1 MSNNNNNGL
10 EEKVSAYISQNN
22 LLEFDSTYIV
32 ALSGGADS
40 VALLLL
46 LNKLGYRIEA
56 AHCNFHLRG
65 KESDRDEAFV
75 KDLCATN
82 GIPLHLVHFETQEYA
97 SLHKISMEMAAREL
111 RYSYFEQ
118 LRKDIG
124 ARAICVAH
132 HMNDSVE
139 TLLMNLIRGTGIHGL
154 TGIHPINGYI
164 IRPLLCVERKEIELY
179 LSERGQNFV
188 TDSTNLIPNI
198 LRNKIRI
205 ELMPLLVDINANVVH
220 NMQRTSKYVLD
231 AAKIFD
237 YGINSLTS
245 NILQV
250 SDGYYIIDIKS
261 LLKSPAPEYVLYEI
275 LRKYGFKSKQ
285 VEQIYFNLD
294 VPPGRIFCSL
304 THNLV
309 IDRGKIILEHKHNNV
324 ETLKIPETGLY
335 VFNESLKFDVQKCK
349 IDGMFK
355 IPKDRN
361 NVCVDFSKIRFP
373 LMVRHVEVGDKFVP
387 FGMKGAKLVSDY
399 MTDCKK
405 NILQKKNQLVVED
418 LSGNILWLVGE
429 RIDNRYRIT
438 ENSKIGLV
446 LCLKNSI

>member
-1 MSNNNNNGL
+1 MSNNNSGL
-10 EEKVSAYISQNN
+10 EEKVSVYISQNN

-46 LNKLGYRIEA
+46 LKKLGYHIEA

-65 KESDRDEAFV
+65 KESDRDEIFV

-82 GIPLHLVHFETQEYA
+82 GIPFHLVHFETRDYA
-97 SLHKISMEMAAREL
+97 SLHKISIEMAAREL

-139 TLLMNLIRGTGIHGL
+139 TLLMNLIRGTGVHGL

-164 IRPLLCVERKEIELY
+164 IRPLLCVERKEIEQY
-179 LSERGQNFV
+179 LNERGQNFV
-188 TDSTNLIPNI
+188 TDSTNLIPDI

-205 ELMPLLVDINANVVH
+205 ELMPLLADINVNVVH

-231 AAKIFD
+231 AVKIFD
-237 YGINSLTS
+237 YSINSIIS

-250 SDGYYIIDIKS
+250 SDSYYIIDIKN
-261 LLKSPAPEYVLYEI
+261 LLKLPSPEYVLYEI
-275 LRKYGFKSKQ
+275 LRNYGFKSKQ

-294 VPPGRIFCSL
+294 VPPGRIFYSN

-309 IDRGKIILEHKHNNV
+309 IDRGKIIIELKHNNDK
-324 ETLKIPETGLY
+324 TLKIPETGLY
-335 VFNESLKFDVQKCK
+335 VFNENLKFDVQICK

-355 IPKDRN
+355 IPKSRN
-361 NVCVDFSKIRFP
+361 NICADFSKIKFP
-373 LMVRHVEVGDKFVP
+373 LIVRHVEAGDKFVP
-387 FGMKGAKLVSDY
+387 FGMNGAKLVSDY

-418 LSGNILWLVGE
+418 INGNILWLVGE

-438 ENSKIGLV
+438 ANSKTGL
-446 LCLKNSI
+446 LLSLKT

>member
-118 LRKDIG
+118 LRKDIR

-349 IDGMFK
+349 IDEMFK

-373 LMVRHVEVGDKFVP
+373 LMVRHVEAGDKFVP
-387 FGMKGAKLVSDY
+387 FGMNGAKLVSDY

-446 LCLKNSI
+446 LCLKKSN